1 MMRSRFSPASH
12 TARVLVKRDFLS
24 ALKGWGLYVAAFVSL
39 LASSFI
45 LRSHLGA
52 IKENNIL
59 ISSDPLNYPLFISLV
74 VISFY
79 LAIISV
85 ISISREK
92 DQGTLEVLFY
102 GPVNCSSYLAA
113 KYIKDML
120 LYLVMVGFFFVYF
133 GAVSG
138 FTNLAFSWSLVKA
151 IFLSI
156 FLVSCIVSF
165 GLFISSLT
173 SRMRTSIIWLVGI
186 LLVFLAVQIFH
197 TMLIS
202 LEEEALSSSLLY
214 LRKTLEMVSHGIGWI
229 SPFSYLNRGM
239 QSIAIGSTLL
249 YGMSILYSLIYSF
262 VLLVFSV
269 LILEAKG
276 VRG

>member
-1 MMRSRFSPASH
+1 MRSRFSFASH
-12 TARVLVKRDFLS
+12 PTKALVRRDFLS
-24 ALKGWGLYVAAFVSL
+24 TLKGWGLYLAAFLSL

-45 LRSHLGA
+45 LKSHLGA

-74 VISFY
+74 IVSFY

-102 GPVNCSSYLAA
+102 GPVNSSSYLVA
-113 KYIKDML
+113 KYTKDML
-120 LYLVMVGFFFVYF
+120 LYLVMVCFFFVYF
-133 GAVSG
+133 TAVSSL
-138 FTNLAFSWSLVKA
+138 TNLAFSWSLVKA

-186 LLVFLAVQIFH
+186 LLAFLAIQIFH
-197 TMLIS
+197 TMLVS

-214 LRKTLEMVSHGIGWI
+214 LRKTLEMVSRGTGWI

-239 QSIAIGSTLL
+239 QSIAIGSMRL
-249 YGMSILYSLIYSF
+249 YGMSILYSLVYSF
-262 VLLVFSV
+262 ILLVSSV

>member
-1 MMRSRFSPASH
+1 MRNRFSLASH
-12 TARVLVKRDFLS
+12 TIKALVRRDFLS
-24 ALKGWGLYVAAFVSL
+24 TLKGFGLYLAAFVSL
-39 LASSFI
+39 MASSFI
-45 LRSHLGA
+45 LKSHLGA

-74 VISFY
+74 IISFY
-79 LAIISV
+79 LAIVSV
-85 ISISREK
+85 VSISREK

-102 GPVNCSSYLAA
+102 GPVNSFSYLVA

-120 LYLVMVGFFFVYF
+120 LYLVLVFFFFVYF
-133 GAVSG
+133 TAVSSL
-138 FTNLAFSWSLVKA
+138 TNLAFSWSLVKA

-156 FLVSCIVSF
+156 FLVSCIISF

-173 SRMRTSIIWLVGI
+173 SKTRTSVIWLVGI
-186 LLVFLAVQIFH
+186 LLAFLAIQVFH
-197 TMLIS
+197 TMLLH

-214 LRKTLEMVSHGIGWI
+214 LRRALGMISQGIGWI

-239 QSIAIGSTLL
+239 QSIDIGSMRL
-249 YGMSILYSLIYSF
+249 YGLSILYSLVYSF
-262 VLLVFSV
+262 ILLVSSV
-269 LILEAKG
+269 FILGARG

>member
-1 MMRSRFSPASH
+1 MRSRFSLASH
-12 TARVLVKRDFLS
+12 TAGVLVKRDFLS

-45 LRSHLGA
+45 LKSHLGA

-102 GPVNCSSYLAA
+102 GPVNCSSYLVA

-120 LYLVMVGFFFVYF
+120 LYLVMVCFFFVYF
-133 GAVSG
+133 AAVSG

-197 TMLIS
+197 TMLIN

-214 LRKTLEMVSHGIGWI
+214 LRMTLDMLSHGIGWI

-239 QSIAIGSTLL
+239 QSIAIGSMQL
-249 YGMSILYSLIYSF
+249 YGMSILYSLVYSL
-262 VLLVFSV
+262 VLLVSSV